1 MFLKLPNLHVL
12 IKQKSPSLSRNL
24 ALKTFGKFAKNF
36 LGKGKPAMPHLF
48 NDPEVLPF
56 APDIEKLFAKNFS
69 KNYNIEDSVIPL
81 AAFPFGSNLKMHNI
95 SVNLQDAGFYLTTRN
110 SYFTILVDVFTNHI
124 PAENI
129 YFTNHIE

>member
-1 MFLKLPNLHVL
+1 
-12 IKQKSPSLSRNL
+12 
-24 ALKTFGKFAKNF
+24 
-36 LGKGKPAMPHLF
+36 MPHLF